1 MELQIT
7 DCDGQRY
14 NERTFKGRVRGR
26 CLHHPSKGVLE
37 ITYTLEPSVR
47 EHASQFNVM
56 FKDNDDSLED
66 DDRKYFSYLTLLQRF
81 QLKWMYGDL
90 WLQKPDNIWKLVSMG
105 LSFISGYALHM
116 ITHSCN

>member
-66 DDRKYFSYLTLLQRF
+66 DDRKYFSYLTSWQKF
-81 QLKWMYGDL
+81 QLKWMYQDF
-90 WLQKPDNIWKLVSMG
+90 WLQKSDNIWKVITFMIGLV
-105 LSFISGYALHM
+105 LGYIAKD
-116 ITHSCN
+116 CP